1 MEHQADATVDWD
13 GEITGLLDDLGA
25 VQSELL
31 DTLIAKRDAMAT
43 GNLDSLAPLQTREV
57 ELGARLEACHQRR
70 ASLLA
75 KAQDEGFPG
84 DSVAELAAAL
94 PAGHK
99 ESLSPQLRQ
108 VAQRTRLLRHHSLT
122 NWVLA
127 QRSLLHLSQLLEIL
141 ATGGQIKP
149 TYSQE
154 ETPHSR
160 GALVD
165 HAA

>member
-1 MEHQADATVDWD
+1 MQNDTTTIDWD
-13 GEITGLLDDLGA
+13 GEISGLLDELGA
-25 VQSELL
+25 VQEDLL
-31 DTLIAKRDAMAT
+31 ATLVAKRDVMAA
-43 GNLDSLAPLQTREV
+43 GDLDALAPLQVREV
-57 ELGARLEACHQRR
+57 DLGARLEACHQRR
-70 ASLLA
+70 TSLLA
-75 KAQDEGFPG
+75 QASGEGLPG
-84 DSVAELAAAL
+84 ESVAELAAAL
-94 PAGHK
+94 PATRQ
-99 ESLSPQLRQ
+99 SALPQQIRQ
-108 VAQRTRLLRHHSLT
+108 AAERTRLLRHHSLT

-154 ETPHSR
+154 ETPLCR

>member
-1 MEHQADATVDWD
+1 MDEQTATVDWD
-13 GEITGLLDDLGA
+13 GEISGLLDELGA
-25 VQSELL
+25 VQDELL
-31 DTLIAKRDAMAT
+31 ATLVAKRDVMAA
-43 GNLDSLAPLQTREV
+43 GDLDGLAPLQTREV
-57 ELGARLEACHQRR
+57 DLGARLEACHQRR

-75 KAQDEGFPG
+75 RASDEGLPG
-84 DSVAELAAAL
+84 ESVAELAAAL
-94 PAGHK
+94 PAGRQNA
-99 ESLSPQLRQ
+99 LPRQVRQ
-108 VAQRTRLLRHHSLT
+108 VAERTRLLRHHSLT

-149 TYSQE
+149 TYSKE

>member
-1 MEHQADATVDWD
+1 MDTIDWD
-13 GEITGLLDDLGA
+13 GEITGLLDELGGVQDDLLA
-25 VQSELL
+25 
-31 DTLIAKRDAMAT
+31 TLIAKRDLMAA
-43 GNLDSLAPLQTREV
+43 GDLDGLAPIQAREV
-57 ELGARLEACHQRR
+57 ELGERLAACHQRR
-70 ASLLA
+70 SSLLA
-75 KAQDEGFPG
+75 KASGEGLPG

-94 PAGHK
+94 PAARQNA
-99 ESLSPQLRQ
+99 LPQQVRQ
-108 VAQRTRLLRHHSLT
+108 VAERTRLLRHHSLT

-141 ATGGQIKP
+141 ATGGQIQP
-149 TYSQE
+149 TYSKE

>member
-1 MEHQADATVDWD
+1 MTHDTTTIDWD
-13 GEITGLLDDLGA
+13 GEITGLLGELGE
-25 VQSELL
+25 VQDELL
-31 DTLIAKRDAMAT
+31 TTLIAKRDAMAA
-43 GNLDSLAPLQTREV
+43 GDLAGLAPLQAREV
-57 ELGARLEACHQRR
+57 GLGERLEACHRRR

-75 KAQDEGFPG
+75 RASDEGLPG
-84 DSVAELAAAL
+84 ESVAELAAAM
-94 PAGHK
+94 PAGRGRT
-99 ESLSPQLRQ
+99 LPQQVRQ
-108 VAQRTRLLRHHSLT
+108 TAERMRLLRHHSLT

-154 ETPHSR
+154 ESPLCR